1 LKGSLELVFIEFPH
15 KVLEA
20 YRASKRTI
28 WPNSPID
35 VSCIGAELRFT
46 YRFLAQDGDGN
57 ISNSFAATALR
68 RRRRTIPLTVI
79 WIGR

>member
-1 LKGSLELVFIEFPH
+1 LKGSLELVFVEFPH
-15 KVLEA
+15 EVLEA
-20 YRASKRTI
+20 YRASKRAI

-35 VSCIGAELRFT
+35 VSCIGAELHFA
-46 YRFLAQDGDGN
+46 YRFLAQYGDGN
-57 ISNSFAATALR
+57 ISSFAATASR

>member
-1 LKGSLELVFIEFPH
+1 LKGALELVFIEFPH
-15 KVLEA
+15 DALEA
-20 YRASKRTI
+20 DRASKRAI
-28 WPNSPID
+28 WPNSPVD
-35 VSCIGAELRFT
+35 VSCIGAKLRFA

-57 ISNSFAATALR
+57 ISSFAPTASS